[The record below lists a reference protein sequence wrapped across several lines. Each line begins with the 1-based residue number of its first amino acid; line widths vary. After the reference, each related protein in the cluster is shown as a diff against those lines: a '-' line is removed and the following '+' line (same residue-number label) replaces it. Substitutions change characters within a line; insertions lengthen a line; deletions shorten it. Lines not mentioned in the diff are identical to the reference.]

1 MLSIPADQLSS
12 VFERFVRVENSEA
25 RSIEGSGIGL
35 SLTLELVKM
44 HGGKMGVDSTYGSG
58 STFKIRIPLGNGHL
72 PRQYLVNP
80 NETSKLSNRLDEYG
94 LNKSDDMNSFG
105 SSVGTVP
112 AADRAHGAKTES
124 ANGTDDSPE
133 STVAKSDL
141 WPPLLFVGERQR
153 ARILLADDNADLRL
167 FIKGILGKYADVQEA
182 QDGQV
187 AWDLVQSRPFDL
199 VLSDIMVRTL
209 PISAIPRV
217 YGCVLMFRSACR
229 CHA

>member
-1 MLSIPADQLSS
+1 
-12 VFERFVRVENSEA
+12 
-25 RSIEGSGIGL
+25 
-35 SLTLELVKM
+35 
-44 HGGKMGVDSTYGSG
+44 MGVDSTYGSG

-94 LNKSDDMNSFG
+94 LNKSDDVSALG

-112 AADRAHGAKTES
+112 AAERHTAKTES
-124 ANGTDDSPE
+124 ATGTDDSPE
-133 STVAKSDL
+133 SLAAKSDL

-182 QDGQV
+182 QDGRV
-187 AWDLVQSRPFDL
+187 AWDQLQKKPFDL
-199 VLSDIMVRTL
+199 VLSDIMVRASGLLRPTK
-209 PISAIPRV
+209 RDRR
-217 YGCVLMFRSACR
+217 LMSCTPYRCR
-229 CHA
+229 T